1 MCSSTDLNTD
11 KEGQTVNVGSI
22 GEAEEECE
30 EAGADHAHG
39 QEVPQVHPLRQH
51 TGEEHEEGV
60 GEEVGGVQQA
70 EIRLCLLL

>member
-1 MCSSTDLNTD
+1 M
-11 KEGQTVNVGSI
+11 NVGSI
-22 GEAEEECE
+22 GEPEEECE

-39 QEVPQVHPLRQH
+39 QEIPQVHPLRQH

-70 EIRLCLLL
+70 EIRLGLLL